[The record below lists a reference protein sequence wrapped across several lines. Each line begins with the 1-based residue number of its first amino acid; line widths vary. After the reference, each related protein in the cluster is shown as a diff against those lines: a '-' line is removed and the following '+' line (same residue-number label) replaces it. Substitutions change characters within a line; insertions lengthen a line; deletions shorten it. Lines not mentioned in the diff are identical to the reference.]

1 MAKRPSKAK
10 TATDE
15 PALGGDGAP
24 VKVPPPLSLEA
35 VIGQTRAA
43 TVLRQAIS
51 SGRMHHAWI
60 FFGPVGVGKHTAA
73 RALAAEL
80 LTQGDATGE
89 AKGLLEQGTHPDL
102 HLVSKELAAVSR
114 DQKTRDLKQ
123 TTIADKVLDEF
134 LIEPAARSRVV
145 RGPSAIGK
153 VFIVDEAH
161 LLMDKGQNT
170 LLKLIEEPPEGTVLI
185 LVTHDEQRL
194 LPTVR
199 SRCQRVGFVPLTD
212 TGMQQWLASRQM
224 TLPEEQRVWL
234 TSYASGS
241 PGMLV
246 SAMEN
251 GLYAWHQTLA
261 PMLDALEM
269 QPLRA
274 ASLGP
279 AMAKCVDDRASAVVK
294 ANPEASKE
302 TANRVWGKRMI
313 AFVAERIRKQL
324 SVASRG
330 KDFARAERL
339 ARQLDACFEAER
351 HLDSNVL
358 PGAVL
363 DNLSAQLVSPGG
375 IVV

>member
-10 TATDE
+10 TTPDE
-15 PALGGDGAP
+15 PALGGDSAP
-24 VKVPPPLSLEA
+24 VKVPPPLSLDG

-89 AKGLLEQGTHPDL
+89 ARALLEQGAHPDL

-161 LLMDKGQNT
+161 LLVDKGQNT

-261 PMLDALEM
+261 SMLDALEM

-294 ANPEASKE
+294 ANPDASKE

-324 SVASRG
+324 AVASRG
-330 KDFARAERL
+330 KDFVRAERL
-339 ARQLDACFEAER
+339 ARQLDACFDAER
-351 HLDSNVL
+351 HLDNNVL

-363 DNLSAQLVSPGG
+363 DNLSAQLATPTAA
-375 IVV
+375 IV

>member
-10 TATDE
+10 TTPDE
-15 PALGGDGAP
+15 PALGGDAAP
-24 VKVPPPLSLEA
+24 VKVPPPLSLDE
-35 VIGQTRAA
+35 VIGQSRAA
-43 TVLRQAIS
+43 TVLRQAMS

-80 LTQGDATGE
+80 LMQGDASGE
-89 AKGLLEQGTHPDL
+89 ARALLEQGTHPDL

-114 DQKTRDLKQ
+114 VAEIRDRKQ
-123 TTIADKVLDEF
+123 TNIPLEVLKEF

-145 RGPSAIGK
+145 RSQSPIGK
-153 VFIVDEAH
+153 VFIIDEAH
-161 LLMDKGQNT
+161 ILDVKGQNT
-170 LLKLIEEPPEGTVLI
+170 LLKLIEEPPEGTLLI
-185 LVTHDEQRL
+185 LVTSDEHKL
-194 LPTVR
+194 LATVR

-212 TGMQQWLASRQM
+212 TGMQQWMMSRSM

-234 TSYASGS
+234 TGYANGS
-241 PGMLV
+241 PGMLI
-246 SAMEN
+246 SAIDN
-251 GLYAWHQTLA
+251 GLYAWHQALA

-279 AMAKCVDDRASAVVK
+279 AMAKCVDERAAAVVK
-294 ANPEASKE
+294 ANPDASKE

-324 SVASRG
+324 AVASRG

-339 ARQLDACFEAER
+339 ARQLDACFDAER
-351 HLDSNVL
+351 HLDNNVL

-363 DNLSAQLVSPGG
+363 DNLSAQLASPTAAA
-375 IVV
+375 V